1 MPIRVLAPQL
11 AARIAAGEVVE
22 RPASVVKELVENSLD
37 AGATSVSVEI
47 SGGGLETIR
56 VVDNGEGIPPDE
68 VELAFQRFATS
79 KLSPSDDLDRIT
91 TLGFRGEALPSI
103 AAVSTVALLSRQ
115 AQQPGGVLVE
125 VENGEIARAVP
136 QGSPPGTSVTVR
148 GLFRNVPARLKFMK
162 SPSVEASRVR
172 TLLHQLTLA
181 YPNVAFHLDVDGRR
195 AFSCAGSGDLR
206 DACSAVYGPKT
217 ARSLLDATYPDPP
230 GDSSIDVRGLI
241 SPPDI
246 SRSSRGSINIIVNR
260 RWIQSRTLTFALEEA
275 YQGFLMERR
284 HPLAVVHIAVPP
296 EELDVNVHPAKL
308 EVRFRNEREVFSTLQ
323 RAVRSA
329 LVTHAPVPTVRPDT
343 LSVRDP
349 AARPPAAQAGT
360 TQQALSLFAPEDNR
374 GGAHTP
380 REIVPSLRVLGQVQS
395 LYIVAEGPG
404 GVYLVDQHAAHE
416 RVLYEMVRNEM
427 EDTGLEAQGLL
438 EPVVV
443 ELAPLQEEA
452 FEAHR
457 SEWTRYGFELEAF
470 GPNSL
475 LLRGLPSFLSDAEPK
490 EAFLSVLEDMVQG
503 KEAVD
508 WEERMTSSIACHS
521 AVRAGKS
528 LAHQEMAHLLA
539 QLEATS
545 QPNTCPHG
553 RPTMVHLSAAH
564 LEREFGR
571 R

>member
-1 MPIRVLAPQL
+1 MPVP
-11 AARIAAGEVVE
+11 
-22 RPASVVKELVENSLD
+22 
-37 AGATSVSVEI
+37 
-47 SGGGLETIR
+47 
-56 VVDNGEGIPPDE
+56 
-68 VELAFQRFATS
+68 
-79 KLSPSDDLDRIT
+79 SPR
-91 TLGFRGEALPSI
+91 EAHPEHPS
-103 AAVSTVALLSRQ
+103 
-115 AQQPGGVLVE
+115 
-125 VENGEIARAVP
+125 
-136 QGSPPGTSVTVR
+136 TVR

-217 ARSLLDATYPDPP
+217 ARSLLDAAYPDPP
-230 GDSSIDVRGLI
+230 GDSAIGVRCLI

-246 SRSSRGSINIIVNR
+246 SRSSRSSINIVVNR

-374 GGAHTP
+374 GGANTP

-475 LLRGLPSFLSDAEPK
+475 LLRGLPSFLSDADPK
-490 EAFLSVLEDMVQG
+490 EAFLSVLEDMGQG

-521 AVRAGKS
+521 AVRAGKG